1 MNMFK
6 MPQGNPLQ
14 QMLMSKLQQVNPAGY
29 NEITKAMK
37 TGANPEAMV
46 RNIIKEQ
53 NVDVSQLRK
62 QAEQLG
68 VPPDILNKLG

>member
-1 MNMFK
+1 

-37 TGANPEAMV
+37 SGANPETMV

-62 QAEQLG
+62 QAGQLG